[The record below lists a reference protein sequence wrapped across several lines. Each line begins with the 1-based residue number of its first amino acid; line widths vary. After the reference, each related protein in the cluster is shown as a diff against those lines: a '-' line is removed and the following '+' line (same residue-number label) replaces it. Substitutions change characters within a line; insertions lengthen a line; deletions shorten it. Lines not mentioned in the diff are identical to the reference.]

1 MRLEQDLEKPEIA
14 LFIAVKG
21 EVKEGS
27 QWKT

>member
-1 MRLEQDLEKPEIA
+1 MHLEQDLEKPEIG

-21 EVKEGS
+21 EVKGGR